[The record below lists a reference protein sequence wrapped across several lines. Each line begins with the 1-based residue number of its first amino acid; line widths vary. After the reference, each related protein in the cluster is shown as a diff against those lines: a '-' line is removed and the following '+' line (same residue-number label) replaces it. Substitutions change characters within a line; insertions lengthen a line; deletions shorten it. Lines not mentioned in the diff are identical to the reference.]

1 MARAKAP
8 KWKPADYTPFYLEE
22 EPIHS
27 EREIRA
33 EYTRIRDIT
42 MKRAARL
49 EAAGLEDYA
58 GVLRASMPKLSQVGS
73 VVEEINR
80 KNAERRKPKPEMTVS
95 SFIRNAL
102 SAGHAA
108 LDNQT
113 LSLSGIKDIQK
124 RFYDE
129 TGEEIGLGDVL
140 SFNDYMASWRTSAF
154 SALVAASDAKDYY
167 AADYQD
173 VGGDFATFWAVV
185 HPV

>member
-8 KWKPADYTPFYLEE
+8 KWKPADYTPFYLKE
-22 EPIHS
+22 EPIHT

-49 EAAGLEDYA
+49 EAAGLGDQA
-58 GVLRASMPKLSQVGS
+58 QFLRASMPKLSQISS
-73 VVEEINR
+73 VVEQIN
-80 KNAERRKPKPEMTVS
+80 KSNAERRKPRAEMTVS
-95 SFIRNAL
+95 SFIKDAL

-108 LDNQT
+108 LENAT
-113 LSLSGIKDIQK
+113 LSLAGVRDIQRK
-124 RFYDE
+124 WEKE

-154 SALVAASDAKDYY
+154 SAIVAASDAKSYY
-167 AADYQD
+167 ESDYQD
-173 VGGDFATFWAVV
+173 IGGDFATFWTIAQSL
-185 HPV
+185 